1 MGDSN
6 DVAHLDRASVELRV
20 KKTKT
25 RKAKRKDGGR
35 LDKIAQWLLENQTG
49 LAFHTVW
56 PLLLAYVFVPAARP
70 FTSKFFELSYYNSN
84 TGKYGAGHKDL
95 CFVALCVVLCIGIRA
110 FLMNH
115 VLSPLGRH
123 WGIKKEKD
131 ETRFAEQGWMLTY
144 YVVFWPLGMYL
155 YCKSPYYLNMKEL
168 WSNWPQRELDGLMK
182 IYILAQWAYWAQQVI
197 SVNIEEKRKDYV
209 EMLVHHAITLSLIA
223 ASYAYHQTRVGH
235 LILVLMDVIEL
246 IFPLAKCLKYIGFKK
261 VCDVVFGVFLFVW
274 VFTRHVFYLMVC
286 WSVYYDLPKAVEM
299 PCFRGAPGEIEGPFL
314 APTEGWS
321 HLLEPFKDPAGTVCF
336 TDGVRRG
343 FLTFLLALEVVIC
356 AWSYFI
362 IRVTVRVL
370 KGASAEDVRS
380 DVEEAEETEI
390 EYEVVEAV
398 EKEVGVDSID
408 LKAWERRNA
417 KKDTGSKATGVRLRS
432 HSDRKDFLNRIGCEK
447 QID

>member
-1 MGDSN
+1 
-6 DVAHLDRASVELRV
+6 
-20 KKTKT
+20 
-25 RKAKRKDGGR
+25 
-35 LDKIAQWLLENQTG
+35 
-49 LAFHTVW
+49 
-56 PLLLAYVFVPAARP
+56 
-70 FTSKFFELSYYNSN
+70 
-84 TGKYGAGHKDL
+84 
-95 CFVALCVVLCIGIRA
+95 
-110 FLMNH
+110 
-115 VLSPLGRH
+115 
-123 WGIKKEKD
+123 
-131 ETRFAEQGWMLTY
+131 
-144 YVVFWPLGMYL
+144 
-155 YCKSPYYLNMKEL
+155 MKEL

-274 VFTRHVFYLMVC
+274 VCTRHVFYLM
-286 WSVYYDLPKAVEM
+286 
-299 PCFRGAPGEIEGPFL
+299 GAPGEIEGPFP

-321 HLLEPFKDPAGTVCF
+321 HLLEPFKDPAGTMCF

-380 DVEEAEETEI
+380 DVEETEETEI
-390 EYEVVEAV
+390 EYEVMEAV
-398 EKEVGVDSID
+398 EKEVGIDSID
-408 LKAWERRNA
+408 LKAWECRNA
-417 KKDTGSKATGVRLRS
+417 KKNTGSRVSGVRLRS

>member
-1 MGDSN
+1 
-6 DVAHLDRASVELRV
+6 
-20 KKTKT
+20 
-25 RKAKRKDGGR
+25 
-35 LDKIAQWLLENQTG
+35 
-49 LAFHTVW
+49 
-56 PLLLAYVFVPAARP
+56 
-70 FTSKFFELSYYNSN
+70 
-84 TGKYGAGHKDL
+84 
-95 CFVALCVVLCIGIRA
+95 
-110 FLMNH
+110 
-115 VLSPLGRH
+115 
-123 WGIKKEKD
+123 
-131 ETRFAEQGWMLTY
+131 
-144 YVVFWPLGMYL
+144 
-155 YCKSPYYLNMKEL
+155 MKEL

-246 IFPLAKCLKYIGFKK
+246 IFPVSLVIRKRCRGFLLRIQQLAKCLKYIGFKK

-299 PCFRGAPGEIEGPFL
+299 PCFRGAPGEIESPFP

-321 HLLEPFKDPAGTVCF
+321 HLLEPLKDPTGTVCF

-356 AWSYFI
+356 AWSFFI

-380 DVEEAEETEI
+380 DMEEAEETEI

-398 EKEVGVDSID
+398 EKELGVESID

-417 KKDTGSKATGVRLRS
+417 KKDTGSKATSVRLRS

>member
-6 DVAHLDRASVELRV
+6 DIAHLDRASVELRV

-49 LAFHTVW
+49 LTFHTIW
-56 PLLLAYVFVPAARP
+56 PLLLAYIFVPAARP
-70 FTSKFFELSYYNSN
+70 FTSKFFELSYYNPN
-84 TGKYGAGHKDL
+84 TGKYGGGHNDL

-110 FLMNH
+110 SLMNH

-155 YCKSPYYLNMKEL
+155 YFKSPYYLNMKEL

-261 VCDVVFGVFLFVW
+261 VCDVVFGFFLFVW
-274 VFTRHVFYLMVC
+274 VCTRHVFYLMVC
-286 WSVYYDLPKAVEM
+286 WSVYYDLPKAAEM
-299 PCFRGAPGEIEGPFL
+299 PCFRGAPGEIEGPFP

-390 EYEVVEAV
+390 EYEVMEAV

-408 LKAWERRNA
+408 LKAWEFRNA
-417 KKDTGSKATGVRLRS
+417 KKSTGSRVTGARLRS

>member
-1 MGDSN
+1 
-6 DVAHLDRASVELRV
+6 
-20 KKTKT
+20 
-25 RKAKRKDGGR
+25 
-35 LDKIAQWLLENQTG
+35 
-49 LAFHTVW
+49 
-56 PLLLAYVFVPAARP
+56 
-70 FTSKFFELSYYNSN
+70 
-84 TGKYGAGHKDL
+84 
-95 CFVALCVVLCIGIRA
+95 
-110 FLMNH
+110 
-115 VLSPLGRH
+115 
-123 WGIKKEKD
+123 
-131 ETRFAEQGWMLTY
+131 
-144 YVVFWPLGMYL
+144 
-155 YCKSPYYLNMKEL
+155 MKEL

-274 VFTRHVFYLMVC
+274 VFTRHVFYLMV
-286 WSVYYDLPKAVEM
+286 
-299 PCFRGAPGEIEGPFL
+299 
-314 APTEGWS
+314 
-321 HLLEPFKDPAGTVCF
+321 
-336 TDGVRRG
+336 
-343 FLTFLLALEVVIC
+343 VIC
-356 AWSYFI
+356 AWSFFI

-380 DVEEAEETEI
+380 DMEEAEETEI
-390 EYEVVEAV
+390 DYEVVEAV

-417 KKDTGSKATGVRLRS
+417 KKDTGSKATSVRLRS

>member
-6 DVAHLDRASVELRV
+6 DVAHLDRASVELRF
-20 KKTKT
+20 KKTKIG
-25 RKAKRKDGGR
+25 KPKRKDGGR
-35 LDKIAQWLLENQTG
+35 LDEMAQWLLEHQAG

-56 PLLLAYVFVPAARP
+56 PLLLAYIFVPAARP
-70 FTSKFFELSYYNSN
+70 FTSKFFELSYYNPN
-84 TGKYGAGHKDL
+84 TGKYGAGHNDL

-110 FLMNH
+110 SLMNH

-144 YVVFWPLGMYL
+144 Y
-155 YCKSPYYLNMKEL
+155 
-168 WSNWPQRELDGLMK
+168 
-182 IYILAQWAYWAQQVI
+182 VI

-274 VFTRHVFYLMVC
+274 VCTRHVFYLMVC

-299 PCFRGAPGEIEGPFL
+299 PCFRGAPGEIEGPFP

-390 EYEVVEAV
+390 EYEMMGAV
-398 EKEVGVDSID
+398 EKEVGVESID
-408 LKAWERRNA
+408 LKAWEFRNA
-417 KKDTGSKATGVRLRS
+417 KKSTGSRITGARLRS

>member
-6 DVAHLDRASVELRV
+6 DVAHLDRASAELRV
-20 KKTKT
+20 KKTKA

-49 LAFHTVW
+49 LTIHTIW
-56 PLLLAYVFVPAARP
+56 PLLLAYIFVPAARP
-70 FTSKFFELSYYNSN
+70 LTSKFFELSYYNPN
-84 TGKYGAGHKDL
+84 TGKYGAGHNDL

-110 FLMNH
+110 SLMNH

-123 WGIKKEKD
+123 WDIKKEKD

-144 YVVFWPLGMYL
+144 YAVFWPLGMYL
-155 YCKSPYYLNMKEL
+155 YFKSPYYLNMKEL

-223 ASYAYHQTRVGH
+223 ASYAYHQIRVGH

-261 VCDVVFGVFLFVW
+261 VCDVVFGRRDAVFPGRTWRNRGSISRADRRLVASSGAIQ
-274 VFTRHVFYLMVC
+274 R
-286 WSVYYDLPKAVEM
+286 
-299 PCFRGAPGEIEGPFL
+299 PCRNCVLHRWRSP
-314 APTEGWS
+314 
-321 HLLEPFKDPAGTVCF
+321 
-336 TDGVRRG
+336 G

-370 KGASAEDVRS
+370 KGASVEDVRS
-380 DVEEAEETEI
+380 DMEEAEETEI

-398 EKEVGVDSID
+398 EKEMGVDSID

-417 KKDTGSKATGVRLRS
+417 KTDTGSRVTGARLRS
-432 HSDRKDFLNRIGCEK
+432 HSDQKDFLNRIGCEK